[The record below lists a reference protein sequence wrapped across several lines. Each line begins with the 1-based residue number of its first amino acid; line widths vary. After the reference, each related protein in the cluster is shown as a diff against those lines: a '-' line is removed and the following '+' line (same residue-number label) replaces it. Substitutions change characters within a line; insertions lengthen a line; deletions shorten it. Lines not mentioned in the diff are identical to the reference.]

1 MKITHILTV
10 GLLCGALAACGKV
23 PAGNVGVKVDLY
35 GSDKGV
41 SMEELG
47 PGRYW
52 VGMNEDLYIFPTF
65 TQNYVW
71 TQDDTEGS
79 PNDESIKFQTIE
91 GMTVGADV
99 GISYSVDPA
108 KVSLIF
114 QKYRKGIDEI
124 TGTYLRNMV
133 RDALVSEGST
143 REIESVYGSGK
154 TALMRAVEDSV
165 RAQVE
170 PIGINIER
178 VYWIGELRL
187 PDTVVTSLNAK
198 IEATQKAQQ
207 RANEV
212 QQSIAEAKKKIEEA
226 RGEAESIKLR
236 AQATAEANAEIAKSL
251 TPELVKFRAIE
262 RWDGVLPRMTGD
274 GAVPFIDVTKD
285 ASK

>member
-1 MKITHILTV
+1 MKITHLLTA

-23 PAGNVGVKVDLY
+23 PAGNVGVKVNLY

-41 SMEELG
+41 NMEELG

-52 VGMNEDLYIFPTF
+52 VGMNEDLFVFPTF

-79 PNDESIKFQTIE
+79 PTDESIKFQTVE

-99 GISYSVDPA
+99 GISYSVDPT

-154 TALMRAVEDSV
+154 TALMHAVEDSV
-165 RAQVE
+165 RDQVG
-170 PIGINIER
+170 PIGINVER
-178 VYWIGELRL
+178 IYWIGELRL
-187 PDTVVTSLNAK
+187 PDSVVTSLNAK

-207 RANEV
+207 RVNEV
-212 QQSIAEAKKKIEEA
+212 QQSKAEADKKIAEA
-226 RGEAESIKLR
+226 RGDAESIKLK
-236 AQATAEANAEIAKSL
+236 ASATAEANRLIAKSL

-285 ASK
+285 ASE